1 MITLVWGAILILA
14 IMFILLLY
22 AIPTKSMGV
31 IDAEKARL
39 IKKEVQDR
47 KKVHKLLKP
56 VLKKVVEAADNG
68 LSETR
73 LSERVWDIKDKVIYQ
88 QTLSELERLGYK
100 VVKGYSYESGG
111 HFIDISW

>member
-14 IMFILLLY
+14 IMFTLLLY
-22 AIPTKSMGV
+22 VIPTKSTGV

-39 IKKEVQDR
+39 IKKEAQDR

-56 VLKKVVEAADNG
+56 VLEKVVEAADNG

-73 LSERVWDIKDKVIYQ
+73 ISERFWKIKDEVMYQ
-88 QTLSELERLGYK
+88 QALFELE
-100 VVKGYSYESGG
+100 
-111 HFIDISW
+111 